1 MWQILNIYMEE
12 QPIYEFK
19 ESEITSSNILIKVS
33 CYPMTEEKFLRL
45 ISKSS
50 KLMDVAQNI
59 FYVAVG
65 MLLKIIGV
73 YIIIIKAS
81 YKREDTSGIV
91 NKIEDWE
98 YWSLFIAMLISAVC
112 YVGSKC
118 MKSDRNDLIKEI
130 EIFFKKKK
138 H

>member
-1 MWQILNIYMEE
+1 LWQILNIYMEE

-81 YKREDTSGIV
+81 YKREDTSGII

-98 YWSLFIAMLISAVC
+98 YWSLFIAMFISAVC